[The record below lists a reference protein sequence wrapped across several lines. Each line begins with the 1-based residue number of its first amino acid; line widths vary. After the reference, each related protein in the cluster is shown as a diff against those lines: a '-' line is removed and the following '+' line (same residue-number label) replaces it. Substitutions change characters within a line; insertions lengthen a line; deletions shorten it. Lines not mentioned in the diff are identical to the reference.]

1 MTRVDANGGITQ
13 THHLNTIEKH
23 CQVRYSL
30 STKSHL
36 HNSHKRDLAPFA
48 ALRAAARLQTIQ
60 DQSIAAIIR
69 GAISGAEHRATWLLS
84 QTFDMMKAIVKTRMA
99 PGAELWDV
107 EMPRPKPDEVLVKV
121 KATSICG
128 TDVHIYNWDSAAQ
141 VYLKRV
147 PQIQGHEFAGEV
159 VDTGAKSRKF
169 RVGDYVSAETHFYCG
184 KCVQCR
190 SGQKHICETE
200 KGRIFGLSCDGCFA
214 EYVAVPESI
223 LWRNDP
229 GLPPEVAT
237 LQEPLGNAVYCA
249 LGDYDRNLHDK
260 AVLIVGDG
268 PIAMLASGVCKAEG
282 ARLVVVVGRHQRRL
296 EISREMGADIGI
308 NEKEDD
314 VDESLSRLNI
324 KGRFDIALEMA
335 GSTAARDLA
344 VRSVRDGGRISL
356 FGIDTDPF
364 TIDNCGQYVRS
375 AKKILPI
382 TGRLIWRS
390 WNQARKLLDSGRL
403 DLTPVITHKYPL
415 DDFEK
420 GFRATNDRP
429 KVSGKVIL
437 YP

>member
-1 MTRVDANGGITQ
+1 MR
-13 THHLNTIEKH
+13 
-23 CQVRYSL
+23 
-30 STKSHL
+30 
-36 HNSHKRDLAPFA
+36 
-48 ALRAAARLQTIQ
+48 
-60 DQSIAAIIR
+60 
-69 GAISGAEHRATWLLS
+69 
-84 QTFDMMKAIVKTRMA
+84 AIVKTKMA
-99 PGAELWDV
+99 PGAELLDV
-107 EMPRPKPDEVLVKV
+107 EVPRPKDGEVLVKV

-141 VYLKRV
+141 VYIKTV

-159 VDTGAKSRKF
+159 VEVGRKTRKF
-169 RVGDYVSAETHFYCG
+169 RIGDYVSAETHFYCG

-190 SGQKHICETE
+190 SGQKHICDTE

-229 GLPPEVAT
+229 GLPPEIAT

-249 LGDYDRNLHDK
+249 LGDYDNNLNGK
-260 AVLIVGDG
+260 AVLILGDG

-282 ARLVVVVGRHQRRL
+282 ARLVVIVGRHQRRL
-296 EISREMGADIGI
+296 EISREMGADVGI
-308 NEKEDD
+308 NEKEED
-314 VDESLSRLNI
+314 VAESLARLHI
-324 KGRFDIALEMA
+324 SGRFDVVLEMA
-335 GSTAARDLA
+335 GSRSARDLA
-344 VRSVRDGGRISL
+344 IDSVRDGGRISL

-364 TIDNCGQYVRS
+364 FIENCGQYVRS

-403 DLTPVITHKYPL
+403 DMTPVITHKYPL
-415 DDFEK
+415 EEFDK
-420 GFRATNDRP
+420 GFLAMNHRP
-429 KVSGKVIL
+429 KVSGKVVM

>member
-1 MTRVDANGGITQ
+1 
-13 THHLNTIEKH
+13 
-23 CQVRYSL
+23 
-30 STKSHL
+30 
-36 HNSHKRDLAPFA
+36 
-48 ALRAAARLQTIQ
+48 
-60 DQSIAAIIR
+60 
-69 GAISGAEHRATWLLS
+69 
-84 QTFDMMKAIVKTRMA
+84 MKAIVKTKMA
-99 PGAELWDV
+99 PGAELLDV
-107 EMPRPKPDEVLVKV
+107 EKPGPKAGEVLVKV

-141 VYLKRV
+141 VYIKTV

-159 VDTGAKSRKF
+159 VEVGRKTSKF
-169 RVGDYVSAETHFYCG
+169 RIGDYVSAETHFYCG
-184 KCVQCR
+184 RCVQCK
-190 SGQKHICETE
+190 SGQKHICDTE

-214 EYVAVPESI
+214 EFVAVPENI

-229 GLPPEVAT
+229 GLPPDIAT

-249 LGDYDRNLHDK
+249 LGDYDNNLNGRS
-260 AVLIVGDG
+260 VLILGDG

-282 ARLVVVVGRHQRRL
+282 ARLVVVVGRHPRRL

-308 NEKEDD
+308 NEKEHD
-314 VDESLSRLNI
+314 VAESLSRLHI
-324 KGRFDIALEMA
+324 GGGFDVVLEMA
-335 GSTAARDLA
+335 GSRAARDLA
-344 VRSVRDGGRISL
+344 IDSVRDGGRISL

-364 TIDNCGQYVRS
+364 IIGNAGQYVRS

-403 DLTPVITHKYPL
+403 DITPVITHRYPL
-415 DDFEK
+415 EEFEK
-420 GFRATNDRP
+420 GFLAMNERP